1 MKHVPAIRQHDASDC
16 GVACL
21 ASIAQHHGRRV
32 SLARL
37 RQLADTDRAGTSLLG
52 LSRAAARLGFSA
64 KGVRATGNAL
74 VQVPMPA
81 IAHVRLA
88 DGAQHYVVVERV
100 DDQRIWVMDPGA
112 GERLVERRTAFEQRW
127 SGALLLLSPEAVHPQ
142 PPGASR
148 AGRVWRLIAPHR
160 GALAEALVG
169 AIAYTVLG
177 LAMSIY
183 VQYLVD
189 SVLAS
194 GRAGPLQVMTVA
206 MTGVILAQTLIGAAR
221 SSLMVRVGQHIDAG
235 LILGYYHHLLSLPQR
250 TFDGMRVGELTS
262 RVTDAVKIRAFVGDV
277 AVDAVANA
285 MIVVAATAMMFA
297 YDWRLAACSLAA
309 LPLYALLYATG
320 ARLSRSQQRT
330 ALERAAALEA
340 QLIESLGAIGTIKR
354 FGLERHAAQL
364 TETRFVRLFRTLGAA
379 ARTGIWLGSIGQLIG
394 RLSTVALLWIGATRA
409 LDRQL
414 SAGQLMSCYALLA
427 FLTGPMLALVGFS
440 RAVQEARAAGERLF
454 EIVELD
460 PEARSA
466 PIPLTRESVGD
477 VVLEGVHFR
486 YGARSA
492 ALLDVSITCPKGRV
506 TAIVGESGSGKST
519 IAALLQRLYPV
530 DAGRIRIGVHDVAHV
545 DLASLRAIV
554 GVVPQTIDLF
564 AGTVMDNVALDD
576 PSPDAARIVALCE
589 ELGLRDAIERMP
601 LGWLTPVGERG
612 VGLSGGE
619 RQRLAIARALY
630 RRPAILVLDEATS
643 ALDSASE
650 QRVLAVI
657 RRVAA
662 EGMTV
667 IMIAHRPSI
676 LHFADH
682 TVVLERG
689 RVVERGRNIDVAP
702 TTDGPGRLVRSR
714 NDGAAR
720 AILEPV

>member
-1 MKHVPAIRQHDASDC
+1 MT
-16 GVACL
+16 
-21 ASIAQHHGRRV
+21 
-32 SLARL
+32 LARL
-37 RQLADTDRAGTSLLG
+37 RQYADTDRAGTSLLG
-52 LSRAAARLGFSA
+52 LSRAAARLGYSA
-64 KGVRATGNAL
+64 KGVRATGSAL
-74 VQVPMPA
+74 AQAPMPA
-81 IAHVRLA
+81 IAHVRLD
-88 DGAQHYVVVERV
+88 DGAQHYVVIERV
-100 DDQRIWVMDPGA
+100 SDQRIWIMDPGP
-112 GERLVERRTAFEQRW
+112 GERRAERRAAFEQRW
-127 SGALLLLSPEAVHPQ
+127 TGALLLISPAAPLAQ
-142 PPGASR
+142 PPAASR
-148 AGRVWRLIAPHR
+148 ATRIWRLVSPHR

-169 AIAYTVLG
+169 AIAYTALG

-194 GRAGPLQVMTVA
+194 GGAGPLQVMTVA
-206 MTGVILAQTLIGAAR
+206 MTMVIMAQTLIGAAR

-235 LILGYYHHLLSLPQR
+235 LIIGYYNHLLSLPQR
-250 TFDGMRVGELTS
+250 TLDGMRTGELTS
-262 RVTDAVKIRAFVGDV
+262 RVTDAMKIRAFVADV
-277 AVDAVANA
+277 AVDAVANV
-285 MIVVAATAMMFA
+285 MIVVAATAMMFT

-320 ARLSRSQQRT
+320 AKLGRVQQRT

-354 FGLERHAAQL
+354 FGLEPHAAQL
-364 TETRFVRLFRTLGAA
+364 TETRFVRLFRTLGVA
-379 ARTGIWLGSIGQLIG
+379 ARTGIWVGSIGQLIG
-394 RLSTVALLWIGATRA
+394 RLATIALLWIGATRA

-414 SAGQLMSCYALLA
+414 SAGQLMSCYALLV

-440 RAVQEARAAGERLF
+440 RAVQEARAAAERLF
-454 EIVELD
+454 EIMELD
-460 PEARSA
+460 PEAHSA
-466 PIPLTRESVGD
+466 PVPLTRDCVGD

-492 ALLDVSITCPKGRV
+492 ALVDVSITCPKGQV

-519 IAALLQRLYPV
+519 VAALLQRLYPV

-545 DLASLRAIV
+545 DLASLRAMV

-564 AGTVMDNVALDD
+564 SGTVMENVALDD

-589 ELGLRDAIERMP
+589 ELGLRDSIERMP

-643 ALDSASE
+643 ALDPANE

-657 RRVAA
+657 RRVAG

-667 IMIAHRPSI
+667 IIIAHRPTM

-689 RVVERGRNIDVAP
+689 RVVEPGSRPSSPPWAAP
-702 TTDGPGRLVRSR
+702 PCSTRS
-714 NDGAAR
+714 A
-720 AILEPV
+720 

>member
-1 MKHVPAIRQHDASDC
+1 MRRVPAIRQHDASDC

-21 ASIAQHHGRRV
+21 ASIARHHGRKV

-37 RQLADTDRAGTSLLG
+37 RQYAETDRAGTSLLG
-52 LSRAAARLGFSA
+52 LSRAAARLGYSA
-64 KGVRATGNAL
+64 KGVRATGDAL
-74 VQVPMPA
+74 TQAPMPA
-81 IAHVRLA
+81 IAHVLLA

-100 DDQRIWVMDPGA
+100 DDQRIWIMDPGP
-112 GERLVERRTAFEQRW
+112 GERRKEHRTAFEKRW
-127 SGALLLLSPEAVHPQ
+127 SGALLLLSPEAPHTV
-142 PPGASR
+142 PPAASR
-148 AGRVWRLIAPHR
+148 ARHVWRLISPHR
-160 GALAEALVG
+160 GALAEAMIG

-177 LAMSIY
+177 LAMSVY

-194 GRAGPLQVMTVA
+194 GRAGPLHVMTVA
-206 MTGVILAQTLIGAAR
+206 MIGVIIAQTLIGAAR

-235 LILGYYHHLLSLPQR
+235 LILGYYNHLLALPQR
-250 TFDGMRVGELTS
+250 TLDGMRVGELTS
-262 RVTDAVKIRAFVGDV
+262 RVTDAVKIRAFVSDV
-277 AVDAVANA
+277 TVDAAANV
-285 MIVVAATAMMFA
+285 MIVTAATAMMFT
-297 YDWRLAACSLAA
+297 YDWRLAACTLAA
-309 LPLYALLYATG
+309 LPLYAMLYAAGT
-320 ARLSRSQQRT
+320 RLSRVQQRT

-340 QLIESLGAIGTIKR
+340 QLIESLSAIGTIKR
-354 FGLERHAAQL
+354 FGLEQHAAQL

-379 ARTGIWLGSIGQLIG
+379 ARTGIWVGSIGQLIG
-394 RLSTVALLWIGATRA
+394 RLSAVALLWIGATRA

-414 SAGQLMSCYALLA
+414 SPGQLMSCYALLA

-454 EIVELD
+454 EIMELD

-466 PIPLTRESVGD
+466 PVPLTRESVGD

-486 YGARSA
+486 YGVRSA
-492 ALLDVSITCPKGRV
+492 ALVDVSITCPKGRV

-519 IAALLQRLYPV
+519 VAALLQRLYPV

-545 DLASLRAIV
+545 ELASLRAIV

-564 AGTVMDNVALDD
+564 AGTVIENVALNDS
-576 PSPDAARIVALCE
+576 SPDVARIVALCE
-589 ELGLRDAIERMP
+589 ELGLRDTIERMP

-612 VGLSGGE
+612 IGLSGGE

-630 RRPAILVLDEATS
+630 RRPAVLVLDEATS
-643 ALDSASE
+643 ALDPANE

-657 RRVAA
+657 RRVAG
-662 EGMTV
+662 EGTTV
-667 IMIAHRPSI
+667 IVIAHRAA
-676 LHFADH
+676 LRHFADH

-689 RVVERGRNIDVAP
+689 RVVERERDVHRPP
-702 TTDGPGRLVRSR
+702 TTDGSNRLVRSR
-714 NDGAAR
+714 SDGPAP
-720 AILEPV
+720 AILETA